1 MRLTATKFRQNLYH
15 ILDEVLEK
23 GIPIEI
29 ERKGE
34 ILKIVPEKPVSKLEK
49 LEPHQTIVGDPE
61 SIVNIY
67 WPGYWKE

>member
-1 MRLTATKFRQNLYH
+1 MRLTATEFRQNLYH

-34 ILKIVPEKPVSKLEK
+34 ILKIVPEKPVGKLEK
-49 LEPHQTIVGDPE
+49 LELHQTIVGDPE
-61 SIVNIY
+61 SIVNID
-67 WPGYWKE
+67 WSGYWKE